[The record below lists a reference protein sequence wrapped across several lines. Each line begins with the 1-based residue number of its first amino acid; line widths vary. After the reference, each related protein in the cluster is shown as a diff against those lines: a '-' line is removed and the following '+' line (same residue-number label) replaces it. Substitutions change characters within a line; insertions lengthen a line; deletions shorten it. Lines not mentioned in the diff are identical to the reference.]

1 MGEAFLYGQGGS
13 GGSVKFAMGEFIG
26 TTANSENNYT
36 QTVQLSTEFVPD
48 YITILC
54 VGRGTSTAYNV
65 GYLVT
70 LFYQRST
77 NSWDIV
83 WGRGT
88 SSESGMDDF
97 HDLDSWGVDLTY
109 NEEEGTLVFVGRSG
123 GYSSSYFAF
132 VNNFEYRWLM
142 WKE

>member
-13 GGSVKFAMGEFIG
+13 GGGVKFAMGEFIG
-26 TTANSENNYT
+26 TTANSDNNYT

-48 YITILC
+48 YIVVLC

-65 GYLVT
+65 GYLFT

-88 SSESGMDDF
+88 HSEAGVSDY
-97 HDLDSWGVDLTY
+97 HSLDSWGVKLTY
-109 NEEEGTLVFVGRSG
+109 NESDGTMVFVGKDG
-123 GYSSSYFAF
+123 GYSSDSVAF
-132 VNNFEYRWLM
+132 VNNFEYRWIM